1 MIDMDVCLSLRDGH
15 KAFSL
20 RATLKSEAGRILF
33 FGPSGSGKSLTLQM
47 IAGLIRPDE
56 GYVRL
61 GGDTVFDSR
70 AGIDVKTRERRVGY
84 MFQNYALFPHLTVYE
99 NLAFALGGGKDFW
112 KTLFSFSGK
121 GYGKDERILTIL
133 ERMEIDTLKGR
144 LPRQLSGGQRQRV
157 ALARALLASPRVL
170 LLDEPFAALDPLLR
184 IRLRRWL
191 DDFLREV
198 SLPTIMIS
206 HDPEDVELFAQDLAL
221 YSEGRIMAVEYGF
234 ESRRLSAGDM
244 LDFLSGITADS
255 GGMPVSSGHA

>member
-70 AGIDVKTRERRVGY
+70 AGIDVKARERRVGY

-99 NLAFALGGGKDFW
+99 NLAFALGGGKVF
-112 KTLFSFSGK
+112 GK
-121 GYGKDERILTIL
+121 RCS
-133 ERMEIDTLKGR
+133 RFR
-144 LPRQLSGGQRQRV
+144 
-157 ALARALLASPRVL
+157 AR
-170 LLDEPFAALDPLLR
+170 
-184 IRLRRWL
+184 
-191 DDFLREV
+191 
-198 SLPTIMIS
+198 
-206 HDPEDVELFAQDLAL
+206 
-221 YSEGRIMAVEYGF
+221 G
-234 ESRRLSAGDM
+234 
-244 LDFLSGITADS
+244 TARTN
-255 GGMPVSSGHA
+255 AY